1 MIVEQSLPGC
11 PRGIEDDLTG
21 RLCGTA
27 DANAPVADQNWPD
40 CPRGIDDDV
49 TGHRCVTE
57 SVDAPIATE
66 SVAPKGAG
74 HAAQAQAVA
83 PEQDRH
89 ASAPGFFYVV
99 GSGDQRDCFLESDWT
114 VSAPRKPAE
123 LAQSGCCG
131 EPPGAWEEV
140 QPKPAELAQS
150 GCCGEPPGAWEEV
163 PPESAEL
170 AQSGCCGEPP
180 GAWEE
185 VQPKPAELAQSG
197 WTGCPWGYGF
207 NPMIHGDVLEC
218 LDRPAPATQTA
229 SKPAGLAAPAP
240 APVQFGPCGS
250 SGESPDPLTLAC
262 PR

>member
-1 MIVEQSLPGC
+1 MAEC
-11 PRGIEDDLTG
+11 F
-21 RLCGTA
+21 TA
-27 DANAPVADQNWPD
+27 TPANEPTASKIAGLAAP
-40 CPRGIDDDV
+40 
-49 TGHRCVTE
+49 
-57 SVDAPIATE
+57 
-66 SVAPKGAG
+66 
-74 HAAQAQAVA
+74 AQAVA

-114 VSAPRKPAE
+114 VSALR
-123 LAQSGCCG
+123 
-131 EPPGAWEEV
+131 
-140 QPKPAELAQS
+140 KPAELAQS

-163 PPESAEL
+163 PPEPAEL

-218 LDRPAPATQTA
+218 LDRPAPATQRA

-240 APVQFGPCGS
+240 APVQFGPAA
-250 SGESPDPLTLAC
+250 PPAKALT
-262 PR
+262 R